1 MSHQGE
7 WIANCMPD
15 RVARISAASVFLL
28 QVGPPKPNQMQR
40 QEDLEGK
47 GMVGLYRMGKKNE
60 QEARAGQKSY
70 LSESDFTPA
79 PGVLRIFFDTTAT

>member
-28 QVGPPKPNQMQR
+28 QVGPPKPNQMQK
-40 QEDLEGK
+40 QEDLEGI
-47 GMVGLYRMGKKNE
+47 GMVGLYRTGKKTQ
-60 QEARAGQKSY
+60 QEAQAGQESY
-70 LSESDFTPA
+70 LRESDFAPT
-79 PGVLRIFFDTTAT
+79 PGVMRVFFDTAAT